1 MTSGTQLIFCI
12 LEVNGA
18 ATLASA
24 SDNEIPTWANK
35 IQIYLFRKLKL
46 NFKEYIYFFIFRDY
60 KWIIDG
66 LLAYFI

>member
-24 SDNEIPTWANK
+24 SDNEIPT
-35 IQIYLFRKLKL
+35 
-46 NFKEYIYFFIFRDY
+46 
-60 KWIIDG
+60 
-66 LLAYFI
+66 